1 MSLTK
6 VINWTSIGLG
16 AVVMAFVEMSNS
28 VPIRPRADA
37 EAQAA
42 EQSAGGAPA
51 RGVLEGIA
59 TLGCAHS
66 AIDCRDRPYN
76 VGLFIRG
83 EQEGLPPLQV
93 YASPRFS
100 IAVVAGTYTIGSA
113 DVRSSCCLPTLQPI
127 TVKVVAKQTTHVT
140 VRFTPGSELP
150 TR

>member
-51 RGVLEGIA
+51 GGGLEGIA

-66 AIDCRDRPYN
+66 AINCRDRPYN
-76 VGLFIRG
+76 VGRFILG
-83 EQEGLPPLQV
+83 EQEGLPPLLQV

-127 TVKVVAKQTTHVT
+127 TVKVV
-140 VRFTPGSELP
+140 
-150 TR
+150 